1 MNKKQ
6 VLVGTVELLKHWHTV
21 IYYMNMVATY
31 QKNKTST
38 SLSEARDTFYYSLLF
53 SHTST

>member
-38 SLSEARDTFYYSLLF
+38 SLSEARNTFYYSLLF